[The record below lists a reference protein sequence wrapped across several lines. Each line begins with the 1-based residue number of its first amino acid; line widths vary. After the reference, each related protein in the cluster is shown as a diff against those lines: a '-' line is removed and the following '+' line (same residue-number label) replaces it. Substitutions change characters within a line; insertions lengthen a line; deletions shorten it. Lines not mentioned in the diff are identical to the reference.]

1 MSSIELD
8 QVSVAFPVYSA
19 ASRSLKKAMLAA
31 TTGGRIGSDA
41 KHVVV
46 RALDQVSL
54 RLDDGDRLALIGHN
68 GAGKTTLLRV
78 LAGIYEPGLGS
89 VKIDG
94 RVTPMFDISLG
105 IDPESTGYENIILR
119 GLYLGLSKAEIMARR
134 DSVAEFTELGAF
146 LDFPVRTYSAGMQA
160 RLAFAMATCIEPEIL
175 LLDEGISA
183 GDANFMDKA
192 NERLDQFHPQDRHSG
207 AGVALERTH
216 SQALQ
221 QGRADGARAHGVDRR
236 RGGRPRG
243 LRGAQGKCHLNNF
256 CRRALVDEQI
266 ADLRSG
272 FSYRPACPSSL
283 ARDNGAF
290 RLIAMSRRFPL
301 AQRGLPPFNG

>member
-89 VKIDG
+89 VRIDG

-119 GLYLGLSKAEIMARR
+119 GLYLGLSKAEIMSRR

-183 GDANFMDKA
+183 GDANFIDKA
-192 NERLDQFHPQDRHSG
+192 NERLDHFIQKTGILVLASHSTELIRRLCNK
-207 AGVALERTH
+207 VALMEHGRMLWTGDVNEGLKMYAERKG
-216 SQALQ
+216 S
-221 QGRADGARAHGVDRR
+221 
-236 RGGRPRG
+236 
-243 LRGAQGKCHLNNF
+243 
-256 CRRALVDEQI
+256 
-266 ADLRSG
+266 
-272 FSYRPACPSSL
+272 PA
-283 ARDNGAF
+283 
-290 RLIAMSRRFPL
+290 
-301 AQRGLPPFNG
+301 